1 MSACLGVQRRGSK
14 PKSRPASSILATSP
28 QAKIPWESLV
38 HTLLALP
45 FHTPG
50 CAPHTGQMTLL
61 SGRTRGTPSLG
72 GQCPRVLTR
81 GPFQGAGLSPT
92 WDFEEQWPTKVREH
106 TSPNPLPYRPCAV
119 KTGDSHLGFMQSHT
133 QTLIHFQIQVDGGIL
148 WSHLAQQLRTLPG
161 GECV

>member
-28 QAKIPWESLV
+28 QAKIPWESLF

-106 TSPNPLPYRPCAV
+106 APRNPLPHHPYTVNTSDSFGFCPVPYPDSQAFSN
-119 KTGDSHLGFMQSHT
+119 TGRWGLPLVTSISIS
-133 QTLIHFQIQVDGGIL
+133 QTCP
-148 WSHLAQQLRTLPG
+148 W
-161 GECV
+161 E